1 MTSLSRCESCVYL
14 LLCHPNPVRADRT
27 AKSRCE
33 MTSNSD
39 VSSNVQV
46 ESFSDLQLLPA
57 LLKTLDSLG
66 YEKPS
71 PIQAQTIPS
80 LLEGRDLLGQAQTGT
95 GKTAAFALPL
105 LTRLDVNK
113 HQTQV
118 LVLAPTR
125 ELAQQVA
132 VNFERYG
139 KTLGGLQVLTVTG
152 GQEYRDQLRG
162 LRGGAQ
168 VVVGTPGRVIDHLER
183 GSLKLEN
190 LQALVLDEADEML
203 RMGFIDDVERVL
215 RDTPEG
221 TQRVFF
227 SATLPREI
235 EKIVNRY
242 LIDPVKVQIETKA
255 VTTTITQRMC
265 RVEGGSKLEALSR
278 ILEVENVDAAIVFVR
293 TRAACTTLVEQLTAR
308 GVSAAALSGDLD
320 QSLRERTVA
329 RLKRG
334 KVDVVIATDV
344 AARGLDVPRIT
355 HVINYDLPHDT
366 EAYIHRIG
374 RTGRA
379 GREGTAIT
387 FVGGREMRKVQWLER
402 ATGQRIEMMEL
413 PDEKAVRAHRD
424 ERFKARAEAALASPD
439 ERQRNMV
446 EALVAEGH
454 DPLELAMVFAQLARA
469 DEAPV
474 LPIRNGGSR
483 DRDRGQ
489 QRDNGRGNNRRNG
502 REGSARPSA
511 PREGMTRYRVSVGHR
526 DGVKP
531 GQLVGALANEGGIE
545 GARIGRIDI
554 RQSHSTVELPNSL
567 PSSILGKMARA
578 RVAGRPLE
586 ISEDKQRPER
596 RRERNGDDRRF
607 G

>member
-1 MTSLSRCESCVYL
+1 
-14 LLCHPNPVRADRT
+14 
-27 AKSRCE
+27 

-39 VSSNVQV
+39 VSSNTQID
-46 ESFSDLQLLPA
+46 SFSELELLPS
-57 LLKTLDSLG
+57 LLKALDELG
-66 YEKPS
+66 YETPS

-105 LTRLDVNK
+105 LTRINPEERK
-113 HQTQV
+113 TQV
-118 LVLAPTR
+118 LVMAPTR

-139 KTLGGLQVLTVTG
+139 KHLGNLQVLTVTG

-168 VVVGTPGRVIDHLER
+168 IVVGTPGRIIDHLER
-183 GSLKLEN
+183 GSLKLEE

-215 RDTPEG
+215 RDTPES

-242 LIDPVKVQIETKA
+242 LVDPVKVQIETKA
-255 VTTTITQRMC
+255 VTTTIKQKMC
-265 RVEGGSKLEALSR
+265 RVEGNSKLEALSR
-278 ILEVENVDAAIVFVR
+278 IIEVESVDAAIVFVR
-293 TRAACTTLVEQLTAR
+293 TRAACTTVVEQLTAR

-334 KVDVVIATDV
+334 KVDVVVATDV

-355 HVINYDLPHDT
+355 HVINFDLPHDT
-366 EAYIHRIG
+366 EAYVHRIG

-387 FVGGREMRKVQWLER
+387 FVTGREMRKVQWLER
-402 ATGQRIEMMEL
+402 ATGQPIDTMPL
-413 PDEKAVRAHRD
+413 PDEQAVRAHRD
-424 ERFKARAEAALASPD
+424 ARFKQRAEAALVDPD
-439 ERQRNMV
+439 TRQRQLV
-446 EALVAEGH
+446 EALLAEGYEAA
-454 DPLELAMVFAQLARA
+454 DLAVVFAQLARA
-469 DEAPV
+469 DEAPIHA
-474 LPIRNGGSR
+474 IRSSSPR
-483 DRDRGQ
+483 DRREGGNDR
-489 QRDNGRGNNRRNG
+489 RDSRPPRRN
-502 REGSARPSA
+502 RDSA
-511 PREGMTRYRVSVGHR
+511 PREGMTRYRVAVGHR

-554 RQSHSTVELPNSL
+554 RQSHSLVELPNSL
-567 PSSILGKMARA
+567 PASILGKMARA
-578 RVAGRPLE
+578 RVAGRSLE
-586 ISEDKQRPER
+586 ISEDSQRS
-596 RRERNGDDRRF
+596 DRRNE
-607 G
+607 GGNNRRTG